1 MEGLL
6 KKCRREGTGSSYED
20 VPVTGRGQ
28 SCSVTFVGLGQ
39 SVLPPLASSKI
50 ITCQKLQLCDCSAII
65 RNKLILYNKNFI

>member
-6 KKCRREGTGSSYED
+6 KKCGREGTGSSCEN
-20 VPVTGRGQ
+20 VPVTGSGQ

-50 ITCQKLQLCDCSAII
+50 K
-65 RNKLILYNKNFI
+65 KY